1 MEITDLSA
9 IEQDSLLR
17 TLNYCV
23 AQWDWESPTLFS
35 LEQSDFQ
42 ALISTWP
49 QCIALQEKTAALAVV
64 GGLREILYGASAVKS
79 EAVAKLIGISHS
91 EACALLNR
99 LLPRID
105 RALGQDNAV

>member
-23 AQWDWESPTLFS
+23 AQWDLESPTLFS

-49 QCIALQEKTAALAVV
+49 QCIAFQEKTAALAVV
-64 GGLREILYGASAVKS
+64 GGLREILYGSAVKS

-91 EACALLNR
+91 KECVLLNR

>member
-23 AQWDWESPTLFS
+23 AQWDLESPTLFS
-35 LEQSDFQ
+35 LDQSDFQ

-49 QCIALQEKTAALAVV
+49 QCIALQQKTAALAVV
-64 GGLREILYGASAVKS
+64 GGLREILYGSTVKS

-91 EACALLNR
+91 EACVLLNR

>member
-1 MEITDLSA
+1 MPTLAMASLSSWPVLVPSAPSVLRRRLPQTLDSMEITDLSA

-64 GGLREILYGASAVKS
+64 GGLREILYGSAVKS
-79 EAVAKLIGISHS
+79 
-91 EACALLNR
+91 
-99 LLPRID
+99 
-105 RALGQDNAV
+105 

>member
-1 MEITDLSA
+1 MEISDLSA

-17 TLNYCV
+17 TLNYWIDR
-23 AQWDWESPTLFS
+23 WDWECPTLFG

-42 ALISTWP
+42 ALVNAWP
-49 QCIALQEKTAALAVV
+49 QCTMLQEETAALAIA
-64 GGLREILYGASAVKS
+64 GGLREILHGASALRS
-79 EAVAKLIGISHS
+79 ETLTNLIGISQS

-105 RALGQDNAV
+105 RALGQSNAG